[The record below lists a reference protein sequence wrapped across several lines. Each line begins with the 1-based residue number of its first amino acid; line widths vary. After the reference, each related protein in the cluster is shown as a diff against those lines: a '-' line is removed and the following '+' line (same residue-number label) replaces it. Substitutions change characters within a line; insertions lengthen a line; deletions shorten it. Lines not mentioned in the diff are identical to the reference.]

1 MSSAQ
6 PDVVGDLQR
15 AMGDGGGKLFKVVPA
30 MLRAVIEDDL
40 WAQRMDRNGEPFKSF
55 EAFVHH
61 RLWWGLE
68 SSIDDL
74 LNYCR
79 AEPDVQVL
87 IRGAVAAAAT
97 RAEAGAMGGR
107 GNKAVGN
114 VNSFEEANSATY
126 ALRRLKRDNPE
137 LAEQVV
143 AGALSAHAAAV
154 QAGFRKPTWT
164 APADPERLA
173 EAVERRF
180 PGWRLV
186 RVG

>member
-1 MSSAQ
+1 MAEQLSMLPALDAALAPL
-6 PDVVGDLQR
+6 PDAAANVR
-15 AMGDGGGKLFKVVPA
+15 ASDPLT
-30 MLRAVIEDDL
+30 
-40 WAQRMDRNGEPFKSF
+40 SF
-55 EAFVHH
+55 EAFVTHK
-61 RLWWGLE
+61 LWWGLE

-79 AEPDVQVL
+79 AEPDVQAL
-87 IRGAVAAAAT
+87 IRGAVEAAGPVG
-97 RAEAGAMGGR
+97 RPDAGNLR
-107 GNKAVGN
+107 NTKV
-114 VNSFEEANSATY
+114 EESDTATY

-143 AGALSAHAAAV
+143 AGVLSAHAAAV

-180 PGWRLV
+180 PGWKMV
-186 RVG
+186 RTN